1 MKKKYKVC
9 GFVKWEQELFNEECN
24 FTEDESTFFA
34 YRNQQMSLE
43 EIAEKMDYSLS
54 KITDLSNS
62 VSEKIIK
69 VLPLKDVYFKKYC
82 QKYGQ

>member
-1 MKKKYKVC
+1 MKKYKVS

-24 FTEDESTFFA
+24 FTEDESTFFT

-62 VSEKIIK
+62 VSQKIIK

-82 QKYGQ
+82 EKYGQ

>member
-1 MKKKYKVC
+1 MKKYKVS

-24 FTEDESTFFA
+24 FTEDESTFFT

-54 KITDLSNS
+54 KINDLSNS

-69 VLPLKDVYFKKYC
+69 VLPLKDAYFKKYC

>member
-1 MKKKYKVC
+1 MKKYKVS

-24 FTEDESTFFA
+24 FTEDESTFFT

-62 VSEKIIK
+62 VSQKIIK

>member
-1 MKKKYKVC
+1 MKKYKVS

-24 FTEDESTFFA
+24 FTEDESTFFT

>member
-1 MKKKYKVC
+1 MKKYKVS

-24 FTEDESTFFA
+24 FTEDESTFFT

-43 EIAEKMDYSLS
+43 EIAEKMDYSMS

>member
-1 MKKKYKVC
+1 MKKYKVS

-24 FTEDESTFFA
+24 FTEDESTFFT

-62 VSEKIIK
+62 VSQKIIK
-69 VLPLKDVYFKKYC
+69 VLPLKDVYFKNIAKNTDNN
-82 QKYGQ
+82 